1 MKISAK
7 SQWFTICI
15 IFIGGIALGGVP
27 AAPGQSHNSGNVF
40 SASSTLPA
48 DVKRVVMLPLAYEEA
63 QSDLSDGCEML
74 APILQT
80 ELVKTKK
87 FEVVCASAEMLRSSF
102 GSWNWTGE
110 EILPTNFFDRLRR
123 IYGCDAVL
131 FCELTELRSS
141 APLAIGW
148 RLKLVDL
155 HTGEILWAADEIF
168 DAGNPTVAE
177 SARRFEEHER
187 TFSQKKQAFFRRLSA
202 WRNLESPTPSNR
214 QWSIFNS
221 PRFFGR
227 FSAAALL
234 ETLPKR

>member
-1 MKISAK
+1 MKISAINRL
-7 SQWFTICI
+7 FTGCV
-15 IFIGGIALGGVP
+15 IFIGWLALGGAMPVF
-27 AAPGQSHNSGNVF
+27 GQSHKPGNVF
-40 SASSTLPA
+40 SASTVLPA

-63 QSDLSDGCEML
+63 RPDLSDGCEML
-74 APILQT
+74 APILQA
-80 ELVKTKK
+80 ELVKTKR
-87 FEVVCASAEMLRSSF
+87 FEVVCASPEMLRSSF
-102 GSWNWTGE
+102 GSWNWTGQ
-110 EILPTNFFDRLRR
+110 EILPSNFFDCLHR

-168 DAGNPTVAE
+168 DAGNPAVAE

-187 TFSQKKQAFFRRLSA
+187 TFSQKTQAFFRMLSA